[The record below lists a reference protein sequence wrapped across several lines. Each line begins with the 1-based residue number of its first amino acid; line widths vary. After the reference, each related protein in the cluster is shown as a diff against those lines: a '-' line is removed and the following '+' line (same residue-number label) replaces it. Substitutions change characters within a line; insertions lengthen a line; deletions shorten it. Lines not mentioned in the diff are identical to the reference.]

1 MTTRNVC
8 EFDSANRP
16 SEDVTDAS
24 NINSTDLVADELYSL
39 LDEVDSESIAD
50 EFKIGLHSD
59 KHDFTTHVKTA
70 VREGLDPSSS
80 LAELED
86 KTIADGSLEHMPKSR
101 FSELTNDRDYCAVVQ
116 LLFEVLHTPQLYHQ
130 RGVQRK
136 RLEWMTRDVVAV
148 DATNLELTRSVV
160 VSDEFVGDDDKVY
173 KIDTDDGGLELH
185 CAARVDGENK
195 HPLDATVTEGDTHES
210 PQFDLLKEDVEVFAD
225 LDSVIWV
232 CDRAYTRYL
241 RFCEIKHSDN
251 DFVTLMY
258 SDARFELTETLEE
271 FEVTVSGNNAAQPT
285 HSDEESTRRVRDE
298 RIELAETGEEFRRIV
313 LETPDGEEIE
323 YLTTLASSEYDPI
336 DVINIYTLR
345 TVIEILFRE
354 WKQYLNIEN
363 FHSKSLNGVLFELFC
378 ALIGYMLVVW
388 FRQRHPVKGGVAC
401 AIQKVRTFWNE
412 TLDSFG

>member
-1 MTTRNVC
+1 MSVQ
-8 EFDSANRP
+8 FDSANRP

-59 KHDFTTHVKTA
+59 KHDFTNHVKTA

-86 KTIADGSLEHMPKSR
+86 KTIVDDSLEHMPKSR

-232 CDRAYTRYL
+232 FDRAYTRYL

-258 SDARFELTETLEE
+258 SDARFELIETLEE

-388 FRQRHPVKGGVAC
+388 FRQRHPVKGGVAR

>member
-1 MTTRNVC
+1 MQ
-8 EFDSANRP
+8 FDSANRP

-50 EFKIGLHSD
+50 EFKIGLHSY
-59 KHDFTTHVKTA
+59 KHDFTNHVKTA

-86 KTIADGSLEHMPKSR
+86 KTIVDDSLEHMPKSR

-232 CDRAYTRYL
+232 FDRAYTRYL
-241 RFCEIKHSDN
+241 RFCEIKHSDD

-258 SDARFELTETLEE
+258 SDARFELIETLEE

-285 HSDEESTRRVRDE
+285 HLDEESTRRVRDE

-363 FHSKSLNGVLFELFC
+363 FHSKSLDGVLFELFC
-378 ALIGYMLVVW
+378 ALMGYMLVVW
-388 FRQRHPVKGGVAC
+388 FRQRHPLKGGVAR

>member
-1 MTTRNVC
+1 MSVSSKST
-8 EFDSANRP
+8 ERP
-16 SEDVTDAS
+16 SEDVTNAS
-24 NINSTDLVADELYSL
+24 NINADEIVADELYSL
-39 LDEVDSESIAD
+39 LDAVDSESIAD
-50 EFKIGLHSD
+50 EFRIGVHSN
-59 KHDFTTHVKTA
+59 KHDFTNNVKVA

-86 KTIADGSLEHMPKSR
+86 KTTVDDSLEHMPKSR
-101 FSELTNDRDYCAVVQ
+101 FSELTNDRDYRAVVR
-116 LLFEVLHTPQLYHQ
+116 LLFELLHTPQLYHQ
-130 RGVQRK
+130 RAVQRK
-136 RLEWMTRDVVAV
+136 RLEWLTRGVVAA

-160 VSDEFVGDDDKVY
+160 VSDEFVGDDEDIY
-173 KIDTDDGGLELH
+173 EIDPNDGGLELH
-185 CAARVDGENK
+185 CAARVDGQHK

-210 PQFDLLKEDVEVFAD
+210 PQFDLLEDDVEVFAD

-232 CDRAYTRYL
+232 FDRAYTRYS
-241 RFCEIKHSDN
+241 RFCKIKYSDD
-251 DFVTLMY
+251 DFVTLLH
-258 SDARFELTETLEE
+258 SDARFEVIEVLEE
-271 FEVTVSGNNAAQPT
+271 FEVTVTENNAAHAT
-285 HSDEESTRRVRDE
+285 NSDEDPTRRIRDE

-323 YLTTLASSEYDPI
+323 YLTTLASSVYDPI

-354 WKQYLNIEN
+354 FKQYLNIEN

-378 ALIGYMLVVW
+378 ALIGYVLVVW
-388 FRQRHPVKGGVAC
+388 FRQRHPVKGGVAR

>member
-1 MTTRNVC
+1 MSVQ
-8 EFDSANRP
+8 FDSANRP

-59 KHDFTTHVKTA
+59 KHDFTNHVKTA

-86 KTIADGSLEHMPKSR
+86 KTIVDDSLEHMPKSR

-160 VSDEFVGDDDKVY
+160 VSDEFVGDDEDIY
-173 KIDTDDGGLELH
+173 EIDTDGGGVELH
-185 CAARVDGENK
+185 CAARVDGKHK
-195 HPLDATVTEGDTHES
+195 HPLGATVTEGDTHES
-210 PQFDLLKEDVEVFAD
+210 PQFDLLEDDVEVFAD
-225 LDSVIWV
+225 LDSVIWTF
-232 CDRAYTRYL
+232 DRAYTRYL
-241 RFCEIKHSDN
+241 RFCEIKHSGN
-251 DFVTLMY
+251 DFVTLLH
-258 SDARFELTETLEE
+258 SDARFEVKEVLEE
-271 FEVTVSGNNAAQPT
+271 FEVSITPERGAQPRD
-285 HSDEESTRRVRDE
+285 SADESTRQVRDE

-313 LETPDGEEIE
+313 LNAPDGEEIE
-323 YLTTLASSEYDPI
+323 YLTTLASSAYDPI
-336 DVINIYTLR
+336 DVISIYTLR
-345 TVIEILFRE
+345 TCIEILFRE
-354 WKQYLNIEN
+354 LKQYLNIEN

-378 ALIGYMLVVW
+378 ALIGYVLVEW
-388 FRQRHPVKGGVAC
+388 FRQCHPVKGGMAR
-401 AIQKVRTFWNE
+401 AIQQVRTFWNK
-412 TLDSFG
+412 TLDTFG

>member
-1 MTTRNVC
+1 MSVASKPT
-8 EFDSANRP
+8 DRP
-16 SEDVTDAS
+16 SGDVTNAS
-24 NINSTDLVADELYSL
+24 NINADELVADELYSL
-39 LDEVDSESIAD
+39 LDAVDSESIAD
-50 EFKIGLHSD
+50 EFRIGIHSN
-59 KHDFTTHVKTA
+59 KHDFTNHVKVA

-86 KTIADGSLEHMPKSR
+86 KTIVDDSLEHMPKSR
-101 FSELTNDRDYCAVVQ
+101 FSELTNDRDYRAVVR
-116 LLFEVLHTPQLYHQ
+116 LLFALLHTPQLYHQ
-130 RGVQRK
+130 RAVQRK
-136 RLEWMTRDVVAV
+136 RLEWLTRGVVAA

-160 VSDEFVGDDDKVY
+160 VSDEFVGDDEGVY

-185 CAARVDGENK
+185 CAARVDGEHK

-210 PQFDLLKEDVEVFAD
+210 PQFDLLEDDVEVFAD

-232 CDRAYTRYL
+232 FDRAYTRYL
-241 RFCEIKHSDN
+241 RFCEINDSDD
-251 DFVTLMY
+251 DFVTLLH
-258 SDARFELTETLEE
+258 SDARFEVIEVLEE
-271 FEVTVSGNNAAQPT
+271 FEVTVTENNAAQPT
-285 HSDEESTRRVRDE
+285 NSDEETRQVRDE

-313 LETPDGEEIE
+313 LETPNGEEIE
-323 YLTTLASSEYDPI
+323 YLTTLASSAYDPI

-378 ALIGYMLVVW
+378 ALIGYILVVW
-388 FRQRHPVKGGVAC
+388 FRQRHPVKGGVAR
-401 AIQKVRTFWNE
+401 AIQQVRTFWNE

>member
-1 MTTRNVC
+1 MSVSSKST
-8 EFDSANRP
+8 EGP
-16 SEDVTDAS
+16 SEDVTNAS
-24 NINSTDLVADELYSL
+24 NINADEIVADALYSL
-39 LDEVDSESIAD
+39 LDAVDSESIAD
-50 EFKIGLHSD
+50 EFRIGVHSD
-59 KHDFTTHVKTA
+59 KHDFTNHVKVA

-86 KTIADGSLEHMPKSR
+86 KTAVDDSLEHMPKSR
-101 FSELTNDRDYCAVVQ
+101 FSELTNDRDYRAVVR
-116 LLFEVLHTPQLYHQ
+116 LLFELLHTPQLYHQ
-130 RGVQRK
+130 RAVQRK
-136 RLEWMTRDVVAV
+136 RLEWLTRGVVAA

-160 VSDEFVGDDDKVY
+160 VSDEFVGDDEDVY
-173 KIDTDDGGLELH
+173 EIDPDDGGLELH
-185 CAARVDGENK
+185 CAARVDGQHK

-210 PQFDLLKEDVEVFAD
+210 PQFDLLEDDVEVFAD

-232 CDRAYTRYL
+232 FDRAYTRYL
-241 RFCEIKHSDN
+241 RFCEIKDSDD
-251 DFVTLMY
+251 DFVTLLH
-258 SDARFELTETLEE
+258 SDARFEVIEVLEE
-271 FEVTVSGNNAAQPT
+271 FEVTVTKNNAAHAT
-285 HSDEESTRRVRDE
+285 TSDKDPTRRIRDE

-323 YLTTLASSEYDPI
+323 YLTTLASSAYDPI

-354 WKQYLNIEN
+354 FKQYLNIEN

-388 FRQRHPVKGGVAC
+388 FRHRHPVKGGVAR